1 VLKTPNRSLPKGFR
15 FLISLSEECD
25 KADAGYAVVTSHPV
39 QRLLRIGDPSH
50 RLPTVGSVS
59 GHYSGWRPRGMP
71 AACCRSSRSQAKA
84 RPRARI
90 ICEIPTRSAIWL

>member
-1 VLKTPNRSLPKGFR
+1 MLKTPNRSLPKGFR

-59 GHYSGWRPRGMP
+59 EALQRLAAPRNAGRLLQIVAKSG
-71 AACCRSSRSQAKA
+71 
-84 RPRARI
+84 
-90 ICEIPTRSAIWL
+90 